1 MKEKALGK
9 VEKLWNQVDPR
20 ETQPVCSLGILSQ
33 SGSEIG

>member
-20 ETQPVCSLGILSQ
+20 ETQPSSWILLRA
-33 SGSEIG
+33 GTCL